1 MTTLPDLAMWTL
13 GAPLLVVLIL
23 VIARPVRHLGTGAA
37 LISVLAAI
45 VNLAASLR
53 MAAGVFGS
61 PDIEDRAEVT
71 WLIANGEIMSTVGVH
86 IDGISASMMAVVAV
100 VAVCV
105 QVFSMG
111 YLADEPKRDFGRY
124 FLWQSLFLFSMNAL
138 VLAPNLLQLFMAW
151 ELVGVC
157 SYLLIGYWFTKPS
170 AAEAALKAFWMMR
183 SMILLSSI
191 S

>member
-1 MTTLPDLAMWTL
+1 MTTLPDLAIWTL

-71 WLIANGEIMSTVGVH
+71 WLIANGCLLYTSP
-86 IDGISASMMAVVAV
+86 S
-100 VAVCV
+100 
-105 QVFSMG
+105 
-111 YLADEPKRDFGRY
+111 PRD
-124 FLWQSLFLFSMNAL
+124 S
-138 VLAPNLLQLFMAW
+138 
-151 ELVGVC
+151 
-157 SYLLIGYWFTKPS
+157 
-170 AAEAALKAFWMMR
+170 
-183 SMILLSSI
+183 
-191 S
+191 